1 MFDKL
6 SAPFAPNA
14 IHWRAQTVTKNGD
27 KALAL
32 AYLDARDVMDRLD
45 EAVGPANWRDSYV
58 ETPKGRTICTLEI
71 RVDGEWIAK
80 SDGAG
85 DTDVEGEKGSISD
98 ALKRAAVKWGI
109 GRYLYDLGNV
119 WAPCESYDANG
130 KKKWQKWAAGAD
142 KAFADALQRL
152 SKSPVS
158 SAQIA
163 QRCLAAEPTASPS
176 KVAAERPTGP
186 ITDKTRDWLSA
197 QIDASG
203 LSVGEV
209 CREWKID
216 SLKAI
221 KYETIDEI
229 VAWIKT
235 NRKAA

>member
-1 MFDKL
+1 MDFAQL

-58 ETPKGRTICTLEI
+58 ETPKGRTLCTLEI

-119 WAPCESYDANG
+119 WAPCESYEANG
-130 KKKWQKWAAGAD
+130 KKKWQKWALGAD
-142 KAFADALQRL
+142 RAFADALQRL
-152 SKSPVS
+152 SPGSPR
-158 SAQIA
+158 QG
-163 QRCLAAEPTASPS
+163 AEPVTSPPT
-176 KVAAERPTGP
+176 VAAERPTGP
-186 ITDKTRDWLSA
+186 ITDKSRDWLQE
-197 QIDASG
+197 QIEKHG
-203 LSVGEV
+203 LATGDV
-209 CREWKID
+209 CQGFKID

-221 KYETIDEI
+221 TYAGLDEV